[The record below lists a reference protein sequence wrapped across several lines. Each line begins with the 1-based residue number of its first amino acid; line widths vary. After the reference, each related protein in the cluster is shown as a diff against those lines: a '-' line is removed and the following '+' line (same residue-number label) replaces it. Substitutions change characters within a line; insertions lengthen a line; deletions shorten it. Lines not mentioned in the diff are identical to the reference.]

1 MNSQLRLPHGKSKR
15 LLARATRLLVRS
27 LESTGTAGHS
37 MTQMF
42 GCQIIDYIAIL
53 LMDAVNAFNS
63 LNRRSDQL
71 NICLFSIDVSI
82 LLSTATDSFQ
92 LVFKRQYQSIDF
104 IAKKLFNLGT
114 SISNAL
120 KSWRSLLWFSIRQS
134 SRMYQ
139 QLVSDDSEGNAQ
151 MKKLLQ
157 SQILRSKGNV
167 SRNGTEL
174 HNCANDKKI
183 SAFAVS
189 AVKCLRYL
197 RYFLDILKPS
207 QIL

>member
-27 LESTGTAGHS
+27 LESTGTAEHS

-42 GCQIIDYIAIL
+42 GCQIIDYIAIF

-134 SRMYQ
+134 SRIYQ

-151 MKKLLQ
+151 MKNLLQ
-157 SQILRSKGNV
+157 SQILGSKRNV

-174 HNCANDKKI
+174 HNCAI
-183 SAFAVS
+183 
-189 AVKCLRYL
+189 
-197 RYFLDILKPS
+197 
-207 QIL
+207 